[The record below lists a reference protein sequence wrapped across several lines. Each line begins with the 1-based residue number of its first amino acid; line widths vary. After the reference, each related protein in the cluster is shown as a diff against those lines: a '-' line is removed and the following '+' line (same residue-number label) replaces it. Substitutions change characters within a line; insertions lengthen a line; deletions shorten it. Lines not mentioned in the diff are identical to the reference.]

1 MILVEHDGV
10 EYALITQDGKMSW
23 VNARNRKASGE
34 LSMVLRKQASLA
46 GVSDFDLEP
55 PKPKEDFRLSFKT
68 KQRRPRKKKGGIA
81 VRVKLKNKE
90 MI

>member
-55 PKPKEDFRLSFKT
+55 PNSLLRNMPKRAVSELSDPGL
-68 KQRRPRKKKGGIA
+68 RGIA
-81 VRVKLKNKE
+81 FS
-90 MI
+90 